1 MEGLLWYQTALR
13 VEQSGALNMH
23 ATTMTLSRSKISLT
37 AVDQRFEAGQR
48 LRDIA
53 AGRQPSSQA
62 AGAVSLCDVSVS
74 FVPDHSL
81 AVVSGVSLNIRPG
94 EFVTFLGPSGCG
106 KTTLLNVIGG
116 MIMPATGEVSI
127 DGVPVTAPTPVCN
140 VVFQQHSLFEWMRV
154 ADNVAFGPR
163 ALGHPDPRGEAM
175 RFLRLVGLEDYAEA
189 FPVTLSGGMQ
199 QRVAIARALATAPS
213 VLLMDEPFGALDAQ
227 TRNIMQEELLKLR
240 CSIAPTVI
248 FVTHDVDEALLLSDR
263 IFVMRTT
270 PGGLKEEIAIDD
282 GLRREGD
289 VMRNEKYRELRRHI
303 LTQIRQETLKV
314 FNRPDGGR

>member
-1 MEGLLWYQTALR
+1 M
-13 VEQSGALNMH
+13 
-23 ATTMTLSRSKISLT
+23 
-37 AVDQRFEAGQR
+37 
-48 LRDIA
+48 
-53 AGRQPSSQA
+53 
-62 AGAVSLCDVSVS
+62 
-74 FVPDHSL
+74 
-81 AVVSGVSLNIRPG
+81 IRPG

-116 MIMPATGEVSI
+116 MLLPTVGEVSI

-175 RFLRLVGLEDYAEA
+175 RFLRLVGLEDYAEVYP
-189 FPVTLSGGMQ
+189 FTLSGGMQ

-227 TRNIMQEELLKLR
+227 TRSIMQEELLKLR
-240 CSIAPTVI
+240 HSVAPTVI

-263 IFVMRTT
+263 IFVMRAA
-270 PGGLKEEIAIDD
+270 PGGLKEEIAVDAD
-282 GLRREGD
+282 LRRSD
-289 VMRNEKYRELRRHI
+289 DPMRNESYHELRQRI
-303 LTQIRQETLKV
+303 LAQIREETLKV